1 MQREIMF
8 HLGDPT
14 CGIRSIKCVHL
25 NSKRAEV
32 SRKMGSMRTLV
43 MGRVM
48 VILIRWFFRRGRVL
62 GTTHEVFKGGF
73 KVFKVFDVGT
83 LFLEDLNSRID

>member
-14 CGIRSIKCVHL
+14 YRIRSIIFVYL
-25 NSKRAEV
+25 NFGRAEV
-32 SRKMGSMRTLV
+32 LGKVGSMRTLV

-48 VILIRWFFRRGRVL
+48 VILTRWLFRRGRVL
-62 GTTHEVFKGGF
+62 GTAQEVFF
-73 KVFKVFDVGT
+73 EVFDVGT
-83 LFLEDLNSRID
+83 LFLEDLNSQID